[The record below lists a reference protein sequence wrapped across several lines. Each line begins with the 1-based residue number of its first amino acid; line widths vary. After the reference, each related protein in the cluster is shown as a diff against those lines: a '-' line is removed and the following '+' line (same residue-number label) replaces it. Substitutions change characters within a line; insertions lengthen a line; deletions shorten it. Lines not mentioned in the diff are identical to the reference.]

1 MSPGF
6 LVPHNGGTGYRV
18 AEVPVCQE
26 SVQQVKVHQ
35 GVVVNLGDVLRPG
48 PAVSNS
54 LIRVLIK

>member
-18 AEVPVCQE
+18 AEVRVYQE

-35 GVVVNLGDVLRPG
+35 GVVVNLGDVLGPG
-48 PAVSNS
+48 PAVS
-54 LIRVLIK
+54 IIFII